1 MWKGSTA
8 LKNID
13 QSLQSL
19 RKEVMRLDSELD
31 QLSSRTTQNE
41 RHRMQLINQI
51 AQVRLSEIEQGSLLS
66 RLDAADQEV
75 QGLLDQRRHALETLD
90 GAIADVN
97 QQIDV
102 AENERASLLIKTNA
116 AEQALVDLEA
126 KVQAD
131 LQDDQNYLAQL
142 QLAQD
147 AEAIAEEAA
156 LKVARAQANLVEKAA
171 PYKADELFMYLWGRG
186 FGTTG
191 YNGGLLARFLDTWVA
206 RLIKYE
212 PARVDYW
219 NLSEI
224 PQRLEEHAKR
234 VADRA
239 DDEHKALQKLELDAL
254 SVAGQNTLV
263 EQADVIRRELDGHDD
278 ALESLETRLDQHL
291 SERSRF
297 VAGEDPLTQ
306 QSLSRLGQALEIQGL
321 QSIHRYVRDTVS
333 PTDDALVLELQGLLQ
348 KMQGNKEDL
357 ADVRLMHDN
366 KLVRL
371 RELEGVRRKFKNSRF
386 DDVRS
391 GFGNQAL
398 IASVLTQFMQGLV
411 NGSDL
416 WRVIQRNQRY
426 RQVASRPD
434 FGSGGLGEIADVL
447 GEELLRHGR
456 RRRSRHRSSWNWP
469 KSRGGGGGFR
479 FPSGGRSGGGFK
491 TGGGF

>member
-131 LQDDQNYLAQL
+131 LQVDQNYLAQL

-456 RRRSRHRSSWNWP
+456 RRRSRHRSSWSWP

>member
-31 QLSSRTTQNE
+31 QLSSRTTQSE

-66 RLDAADQEV
+66 QLNAADQEV
-75 QGLLDQRRHALETLD
+75 QGLLDQRRQALDSLD
-90 GAIADVN
+90 SAIADVN
-97 QQIDV
+97 QQIDI
-102 AENERASLLIKTNA
+102 AENERESLLIKANA

-126 KVQAD
+126 TVQAD
-131 LQDDQNYLAQL
+131 LQVDQNYLAQL
-142 QLAQD
+142 QRAQE

-156 LKVARAQANLVEKAA
+156 LKVARAQANLAEKAA
-171 PYKADELFMYLWGRG
+171 PYKADELFMYLWDRG
-186 FGTTG
+186 FGTTE
-191 YNGGLLARFLDTWVA
+191 YNGGLLARFLDAWVA

-224 PQRLEEHAKR
+224 PQRLEGHAKR

-254 SVAGQNTLV
+254 SVAGQNALV

-278 ALESLETRLDQHL
+278 ALENLETRLDEHL

-297 VAGEDPLTQ
+297 VAGEDPLSQ

-348 KMQGNKEDL
+348 KMQGTKEDL

-366 KLVRL
+366 KLMRL

-398 IASVLTQFMQGLV
+398 IASVLTQFMQGVV

-456 RRRSRHRSSWNWP
+456 RRRSRHRSSWSWP

-479 FPSGGRSGGGFK
+479 FPSGGRGGGGFK

>member
-75 QGLLDQRRHALETLD
+75 QGLLDQRRQALDSLD

-102 AENERASLLIKTNA
+102 AENERESLLIKTNA

-131 LQDDQNYLAQL
+131 LQVDQNYLAQL
-142 QLAQD
+142 QLAQE

-156 LKVARAQANLVEKAA
+156 LKVARAQANLAEKAA
-171 PYKADELFMYLWGRG
+171 PYKADELFMYLWDRG
-186 FGTTG
+186 FGTTE
-191 YNGGLLARFLDTWVA
+191 YNGGLLARFLDAWVA

-224 PQRLEEHAKR
+224 PQRLEGHAKR

-254 SVAGQNTLV
+254 NVAGQNTLV

-278 ALESLETRLDQHL
+278 ALENLEMRLDQHL
-291 SERSRF
+291 GERSRF

-348 KMQGNKEDL
+348 NMQGNKEDL

-366 KLVRL
+366 KLIRL
-371 RELEGVRRKFKNSRF
+371 RELEGIRRKFKNSRF

-456 RRRSRHRSSWNWP
+456 RRRSRHRSSWSWP